1 MFGTRTP
8 TIFGHFSCGIGLAE
22 LAGISLGQTAACH
35 ALPPGQ
41 VRGWF
46 LFLLLF
52 LELASGT
59 ICSTIGCNFT
69 PGCTFPLKLHSFFSP
84 PFSETLAATI
94 ITTTHSLGFFF
105 SAPFSFLVPSRLCA
119 AWSPRRKVKL
129 STMEGGKKGEANR
142 WSCFERINCYLLVG
156 LVFKQHVCCAVL
168 VWWVRWGPWPRFLSE
183 GGRSA
188 QLRGQTPP
196 KRTF

>member
-8 TIFGHFSCGIGLAE
+8 TIFGQFSCGIGLAE

-105 SAPFSFLVPSRLCA
+105 RPFLFSRALALVRGLI
-119 AWSPRRKVKL
+119 
-129 STMEGGKKGEANR
+129 STSQSKIKHNGGREKGGGKSLKLFWTNK
-142 WSCFERINCYLLVG
+142 LLFTCRAGV
-156 LVFKQHVCCAVL
+156 
-168 VWWVRWGPWPRFLSE
+168 
-183 GGRSA
+183 
-188 QLRGQTPP
+188 
-196 KRTF
+196 